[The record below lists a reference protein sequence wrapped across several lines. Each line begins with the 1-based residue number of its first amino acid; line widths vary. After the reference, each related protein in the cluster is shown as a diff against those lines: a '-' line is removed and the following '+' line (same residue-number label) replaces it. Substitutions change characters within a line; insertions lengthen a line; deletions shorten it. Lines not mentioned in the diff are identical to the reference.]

1 MCCCNRIGVTYCEGK
16 LCVSC
21 LDGTFSSFTKCQAST
36 DKSGSFMQFT
46 GDNCNVLV
54 GKPITGRF
62 LVQHPLN
69 TQFHPVTASNHLLV
83 GEKKSRFS
91 PVTGGCQGD
100 DDQPLSLA

>member
-16 LCVSC
+16 RSVFPVWMVL
-21 LDGTFSSFTKCQAST
+21 FQ

-46 GDNCNVLV
+46 GDNCNLLV

-62 LVQHPLN
+62 LIQHPLN

-83 GEKKSRFS
+83 GEITFFPSDWRL
-91 PVTGGCQGD
+91 PG
-100 DDQPLSLA
+100 